1 MEQGGLD
8 GCHRRD
14 SLLLAD
20 RHRDCIAVALFGVP
34 VGAFVIFDGALDRY
48 AGMAAWWLIFFGPA
62 LVYAAPVFPWQQTRG
77 FPSQR
82 QK

>member
-1 MEQGGLD
+1 MAAIVAILCYWPTGIAIA
-8 GCHRRD
+8 
-14 SLLLAD
+14 LLL
-20 RHRDCIAVALFGVP
+20 ALFGVP